1 MKYSS
6 LKESL
11 FNSKQLILIVTASV
25 AGMSVLSYVILG
37 AEFRVADILLLALC
51 VTGSL
56 FSLRKYDGDYLA
68 PGFYFPIAYYLF
80 YWIGNFDFLDM
91 YPDVP
96 DYIWT
101 YYLIGGCGFFCGLF
115 IVNHIIPRIS
125 GVTPAVRSEIT
136 VRGRN
141 LAVLLFCICVVA
153 KILMY
158 VINGIPLFSSNIEG
172 TREGASEN
180 FGALKVLTT
189 MLVVFPPY
197 FFYDFAIKK
206 HKNPVDIAVIVACLL
221 FAILDTSRLLILQI
235 IAPIVILYIIKIK
248 KIKLRTVLIIVGC
261 GLVFLGANKFIRNA
275 LSDPMYL
282 SYISQTRSTGLIGNI
297 LLSGFDSFRV
307 GIEGFRAIVS
317 VVPSQYDFTHG
328 MMFLNSLLSPLPGKQ
343 ETIGFYAASLLGLE
357 FDGIGM
363 ATTILG
369 MFYLD
374 GGVLGIAIG
383 MLLFG
388 GLLEFNYKMNI
399 VNGRVGP
406 HNLFPIYLV
415 YYSVVALRTG
425 VLPTIEPVLM
435 LVLYW
440 LIGRMMTASYKSN
453 GLTIYEDSD
462 F

>member
-1 MKYSS
+1 M
-6 LKESL
+6 
-11 FNSKQLILIVTASV
+11 NSKQLVLIVAASV
-25 AGMSVLSYVILG
+25 AGMSALSYVILG
-37 AEFRVADILLLALC
+37 AKFRVADILLLLLC
-51 VTGSL
+51 VICSL
-56 FSLRKYDGDYLA
+56 LTLRKCEGDYLA

-80 YWIGNFDFLDM
+80 YWVGNFDFLDM

-101 YYLIGGCGFFCGLF
+101 YYLIGGCGFFSGLF
-115 IVNHIIPRIS
+115 IINHIISRIS
-125 GVTPAVRSEIT
+125 GVTTTVRSQIT
-136 VRGRN
+136 DRGRN
-141 LAVLLFCICVVA
+141 LAVLLFCFCVVA

-158 VINGIPLFSSNIEG
+158 VINGVPLFSSNIEV

-197 FFYDFAIKK
+197 FFYDFAITKRKK
-206 HKNPVDIAVIVACLL
+206 LVDIVVIATCIL

-235 IAPIVILYIIKIK
+235 IAPIVILYVVKIK

-261 GLVFLGANKFIRNA
+261 GLVFLGVNKFIRNV

-374 GGVLGIAIG
+374 GGVFGIAIG
-383 MLLFG
+383 MFIFG
-388 GLLEFNYKMNI
+388 GLLEFNYKRFI
-399 VNGRVGP
+399 VSGRVGP

-415 YYSVVALRTG
+415 YYSVIALRTG

-440 LIGRMMTASYKSN
+440 FIGRMMTAPFKLN
-453 GLTIYEDSD
+453 GLE
-462 F
+462 